1 MAESCKVLGEIVL
14 RILCNIRENQSTELV
29 VKEALEKLEEVASL
43 GDSISLSLLGEKV
56 IMRRRKIIN
65 N

>member
-56 IMRRRKIIN
+56 IN
-65 N
+65 W